1 MNKYLRSSANPNNL
15 SMTVG
20 GLIVGLIPLI
30 IFLASTQDVVLTEN
44 VIISFVDRAAF
55 IISEV
60 AIGVGLLRKLYY
72 WIKKREKRLIDKR

>member
-20 GLIVGLIPLI
+20 GMIVGSIPVI

-44 VIISFVDRAAF
+44 AIIDFVNRATF

-72 WIKKREKRLIDKR
+72 WLKRREERLIDKR